1 MNHTTLTRKSILA
14 AACFCFATSLTAQTA
29 GRQESTSSKDTTSAK
44 EPQIVASL
52 SHPASIP
59 AMPFTVPGTLT
70 SPPDHSS
77 AASVATPISPAGVDT
92 PQAKLLVSSLLPASA
107 SLSAAT
113 AIRWSAVT
121 PLADH
126 SSSRKSWVSVEPGTL
141 PPAPLYQEAPSANP
155 YGPAPAF
162 VNLSFGRK

>member
-1 MNHTTLTRKSILA
+1 MNQTTLTRKSILA

-29 GRQESTSSKDTTSAK
+29 GRQESTSLKESSSQ

-52 SHPASIP
+52 NHPASIP
-59 AMPFTVPGTLT
+59 AMPLTVPSTLT
-70 SPPDHSS
+70 PPPDHSS
-77 AASVATPISPAGVDT
+77 AASAATPVASTGADT
-92 PQAKLLVSSLLPASA
+92 PQVKLLASSTLPTSA

-113 AIRWSAVT
+113 AVRWSAVT
-121 PLADH
+121 PITDH
-126 SSSRKSWVSVEPGTL
+126 SSRKSWVSVEPGTT

-162 VNLSFGRK
+162 VNLKFGHK

>member
-1 MNHTTLTRKSILA
+1 MNHATLTRKSILA
-14 AACFCFATSLTAQTA
+14 GACFCFATSLTAQTA
-29 GRQESTSSKDTTSAK
+29 GRQASTSFDESRYAK

-59 AMPFTVPGTLT
+59 AMPLAVPGALT
-70 SPPDHSS
+70 PSPDHSS
-77 AASVATPISPAGVDT
+77 AASVTSDRGVDT
-92 PQAKLLVSSLLPASA
+92 LQANLLPSSSLQNSA

-121 PLADH
+121 PVADR
-126 SSSRKSWVSVEPGTL
+126 SSSRQSWVRVEPGTL

-162 VNLSFGRK
+162 ATIKFGRK

>member
-1 MNHTTLTRKSILA
+1 MNQTMLTRRSILA
-14 AACFCFATSLTAQTA
+14 AACFCFATSLAAQTA
-29 GRQESTSSKDTTSAK
+29 GRQESTSLKDSTK

-52 SHPASIP
+52 THPASIP
-59 AMPFTVPGTLT
+59 ALPVTDPGTLM

-77 AASVATPISPAGVDT
+77 AASAVTPVSSADVDT
-92 PQAKLLVSSLLPASA
+92 PQVKLLASSSLPAPV

-113 AIRWSAVT
+113 AVRWSAVT
-121 PLADH
+121 PLAAH
-126 SSSRKSWVSVEPGTL
+126 SSSRKSWVSIEPGTL

-162 VNLSFGRK
+162 VNLRFGHK

>member
-1 MNHTTLTRKSILA
+1 MNQTKPTRKSILA

-29 GRQESTSSKDTTSAK
+29 GRQESTPLKDTASAQ

-59 AMPFTVPGTLT
+59 AMPLTVPGTVT
-70 SPPDHSS
+70 PSPDHSS
-77 AASVATPISPAGVDT
+77 VASTATPVSSADVDT
-92 PQAKLLVSSLLPASA
+92 PQVKLLASSSLPASA

-113 AIRWSAVT
+113 AVRWSAVT
-121 PLADH
+121 SVTDH
-126 SSSRKSWVSVEPGTL
+126 YSHRKSWVSVEPGTV
-141 PPAPLYQEAPSANP
+141 PPAPLDQEAPSENP

-162 VNLSFGRK
+162 VNLRFGHK